1 MLPVTS
7 LPRNKRNPGRLQELA
22 PVPPPWSRWLL
33 IPPLA
38 IILALG
44 ALIWETHRP
53 PSTVDEVRL
62 AGPRSPAAISLVLFL
77 DESGSFEGYDQVR
90 RQTLE
95 SIMTWS
101 QENLRPDDALTV
113 ISFAGSA
120 GTKVKTTTIADLA
133 AGRITPESPTVG
145 GGTSVQPALD
155 LAGKTT
161 LTNRTQSLIVLTD
174 TIIDD
179 AHEGPISDAMK
190 SMNASSM
197 SLIIPDGLNVTR
209 EWEKVFPYE
218 LVIHAPADSAD
229 QGALAI
235 AKAAAHATGQSLE
248 KIR

>member
-1 MLPVTS
+1 MLPVTR
-7 LPRNKRNPGRLQELA
+7 LPRNRRNPGRLQELA
-22 PVPPPWSRWLL
+22 PVPPAWSRWLL
-33 IPPLA
+33 IPLLA
-38 IILALG
+38 IILALS
-44 ALIWETHRP
+44 ALLWETHRP

-62 AGPRSPAAISLVLFL
+62 AGPRSPASISLVLFL
-77 DESGSFEGYDQVR
+77 DESGSFEGYGQVR

-101 QENLRPDDALTV
+101 QDNLRPDDALTV

-120 GTKVKTTTIADLA
+120 GTRVKTTTIADLA
-133 AGRITPESPTVG
+133 AGRIALENPAVD
-145 GGTSVQPALD
+145 GGTSIQPALA
-155 LAGKTT
+155 LAGITT
-161 LTNRTQSLIVLTD
+161 PTDRAQSLIVLTD

-179 AHEGPISDAMK
+179 ADKGPISDAMK

-197 SLIIPDGLNVTR
+197 SLIIPDGLKVTR
-209 EWEKVFPYE
+209 EWEEAFPYE

-235 AKAAAHATGQSLE
+235 AKAAAHATAQSLE